1 MAASRLPILDAAH
14 SLDDLPPLPASNL
27 LTRPLAAEIQDI
39 IDRTPFDAAARRFVR
54 RPGPA
59 ERAQRLAH
67 IIGQQPE
74 GL

>member
-1 MAASRLPILDAAH
+1 MAASRLPILDTAP
-14 SLDDLPPLPASNL
+14 SLDDLPPIPATNL
-27 LTRPLAAEIQDI
+27 LTRPLAREIQDI

-59 ERAQRLAH
+59 ERAQRLAQ